1 MHNKVIFCMLLVSHI
16 IFYSSNLSGQVIADR
31 NYAPGEQVR
40 CISIGMV
47 FIPLLNNYIYAPES
61 H

>member
-1 MHNKVIFCMLLVSHI
+1 MFPS
-16 IFYSSNLSGQVIADR
+16 FYSSNLSGQVIADR

-47 FIPLLNNYIYAPES
+47 FIPLLNNYIMLQKVINVFFLVL
-61 H
+61 